1 MVGMTVVE
9 PLISRYRPEKW
20 DEVIGNEDCV
30 TSLRKVLA
38 ENSSHAF
45 LFTGP
50 SGVGKTTLA
59 RLAAKQLGTVPD
71 NLIEVDAATHNG
83 IDEMRELTETLK
95 YRPLGNSNIKSLVID
110 EAHAITRQAWQ
121 SLLKIV
127 EEPPSWAYWFFCT
140 TDITR
145 VPETIRTRCSVYN
158 LKSLNLRQLLT
169 LLEWIL
175 MCEQRKLDE
184 TILDLCVKE
193 ARGSPR
199 RAIAYLGQV
208 INCQSREEAASAI
221 GQLPEEADLPVAL
234 ARALVKGTK
243 WAEVQSILSD
253 LKDDNPEGIRKIVLD
268 YITKVILDSKDAN
281 LVRDYLP
288 ILDEFAQ
295 PINYSDGIAPIVL
308 ASARC
313 VFRPARV

>member
-1 MVGMTVVE
+1 MSIE
-9 PLISRYRPEKW
+9 PFIYRYRPDKW
-20 DEVIGNEDCV
+20 DEVIGNEDSV

-38 ENSSHAF
+38 EDSSHAF

-50 SGVGKTTLA
+50 SGVGKTTVA
-59 RLAAKQLGTVPD
+59 RLAAKELGTTAD

-83 IDEMRELTETLK
+83 VEEMRDLAETLK
-95 YRPLGNSNIKSLVID
+95 YRPLGASNIKSIIVD
-110 EAHAITRQAWQ
+110 ECQGVTRQAWQ

-145 VPETIRTRCSVYN
+145 VPETIRTRCSVYS
-158 LKSLNLRQLLT
+158 LKSLNLRQLLL
-169 LLEWIL
+169 LLEWVL
-175 MCEQRKLDE
+175 VCEKRKLDE

-199 RAIAYLGQV
+199 RALAYLGQV
-208 INCQSREEAASAI
+208 INCQTREEAASAI
-221 GQLPEEADLPVAL
+221 GQLPEEAELPITL
-234 ARALVKGTK
+234 ARALVKGAK
-243 WAEVQSILSD
+243 WADVQGILTN
-253 LKDDNPEGIRKIVLD
+253 LKDENPEGIRKIVLD
-268 YITKVILDSKDAN
+268 YITKVILDNKDAN
-281 LVRDYLP
+281 QLREYLP
-288 ILDEFAQ
+288 ILDEFSQ

-313 VFRPARV
+313 VLRPARID

>member
-1 MVGMTVVE
+1 MSE
-9 PLISRYRPEKW
+9 PLILKYRPIKW
-20 DEVIGNEDCV
+20 DEVIGNEDSV
-30 TSLRKVLA
+30 ISLRQVIA

-59 RLAAKQLGTVPD
+59 RLAAKELGTTND
-71 NLIEVDAATHNG
+71 SLIEVDAATHNG
-83 IDEMRELTETLK
+83 VDEMRELTETLK
-95 YRPLGNSNIKSLVID
+95 YRPLGQSAVKSIIVD
-110 EAHAITRQAWQ
+110 ECHAVTRQAWQ

-145 VPETIRTRCSVYN
+145 VPDTIRTRCSVYN
-158 LKSLNLRQLLT
+158 LKALNLRQLLT
-169 LLEWIL
+169 LLEWVL
-175 MCEQRKLDE
+175 TCEERKVDD

-199 RAIAYLGQV
+199 RALSYLGQV
-208 INCQSREEAASAI
+208 VNCQSREEAAAAI
-221 GQLPEEADLPVAL
+221 GQLPEDAELPVAL
-234 ARALVKGTK
+234 ARALVKGAK
-243 WAEVQSILSD
+243 WAEVQGVLHD

-268 YITKVILDSKDAN
+268 YITKVILESKDAN
-281 LVRDYLP
+281 VVREHLP

-295 PINYSDGIAPIVL
+295 PINWSDGIAPIVL

-313 VFRPARV
+313 VFRPARIT